1 MKELAIVNGSVYQD
15 HGFHKTN
22 VYIRK
27 GLIDVITPESLPSEE
42 TVDASGLF
50 VIPGLIDPHVHL
62 AMRNRFAQSADDFES
77 GSIAA
82 AYGGVTT
89 IIDFLDEATS
99 ALEVKQRF
107 DERMKVAVNV
117 HIDFALHAAV
127 KDITDDPEN
136 IASAALEQGMP
147 TIKLYTTYKADGSYS
162 SPRTVEAMIRR
173 SSKGDLLILCHSEK
187 DDMLDLVNPNVPD
200 HSLNRPPESEVEQ
213 VREIAGWVRQYRGRA
228 YIVHTSCGSTI
239 QMLKNE
245 FADILGSNLFIEG
258 CPQYFLFN
266 DSVYKGPDAPLYTM
280 TPPIRPV
287 KEQELLNKY
296 WRDVNCFAT
305 DHCPFLKKYKFKSS
319 LQEIPMGCGGI
330 EHSFSVLHPLFGD
343 AVIDRFTENT
353 ARLHGLYPR
362 KGVLRAGSDADIT
375 VFSKTAPAG
384 WIDHSAAD
392 YSIYTNVTRDVEIV
406 SVISRGSF
414 VIRNGVHQHH
424 RGQYIERRLI

>member
-15 HGFHKTN
+15 HGFHRTN

-27 GLIDVITPESLPSEE
+27 GIIDVITPESLPSEE
-42 TVDASGLF
+42 IIDATGLF

-62 AMRNRFAQSADDFES
+62 SMKNRFAQSADDFES

-89 IIDFLDEATS
+89 IIDFLDEVSS
-99 ALEVKQRF
+99 AAELKQRF
-107 DERMKVAVNV
+107 DERIQVAQNA

-127 KDITDDPEN
+127 KDIDDDPET
-136 IASAALEQGMP
+136 IASAALELGMP
-147 TIKLYTTYKADGSYS
+147 TIKLYTTYKEDGSYS

-173 SSKGDLLILCHSEK
+173 SAKGDLLILCHSEK
-187 DDMLDLVNPNVPD
+187 DDMLDLVNPNVSD

-213 VREIAGWVRQYRGRA
+213 VREIAGWTRQYRGRA

-239 QMLKNE
+239 EMLKNE

-280 TPPIRPV
+280 TPPIRPI
-287 KEQELLNKY
+287 KEQELLKKN
-296 WRDVNCFAT
+296 WHDINCFAT
-305 DHCPFLKKYKFKSS
+305 DHCPFLKKYKLKPS
-319 LQEIPMGCGGI
+319 LLKIPMGCGGI

-343 AVIDRFTENT
+343 DMIDRFTENT

-362 KGVLRAGSDADIT
+362 KGVLQTGSDADIT
-375 VFSKTAPAG
+375 IFSKTTPAR
-384 WIDHSAAD
+384 WSDHSAAD
-392 YSIYTNVTRDVEIV
+392 YSIYSNTVRDVEIV
-406 SVISRGSF
+406 TVISRGSF
-414 VIRNGVHQHH
+414 VVRDGVHHH
-424 RGQYIERRLI
+424 HMGQYLERRLL